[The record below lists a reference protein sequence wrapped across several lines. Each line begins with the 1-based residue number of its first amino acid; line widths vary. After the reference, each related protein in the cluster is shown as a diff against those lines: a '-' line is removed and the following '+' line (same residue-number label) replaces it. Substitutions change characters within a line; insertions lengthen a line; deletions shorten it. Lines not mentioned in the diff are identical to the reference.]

1 MFVVE
6 IAPKAQR
13 QILKLETSER
23 ENIKTYL
30 KDKLAPA
37 KDKKGLYE
45 VGGTELVGNLKGLW
59 RFKSP
64 EFRKYRIIGYLEDNK
79 FIITVL
85 AVEGRAHSYKNKG
98 ELAKKARKGAFKK
111 DGHGLM
117 R

>member
-13 QILKLETSER
+13 QILKLEETER

-30 KDKLAPA
+30 KNKLVSA

-45 VGGTELVGNLKGLW
+45 VGGTELVENLKGLW

-64 EFRKYRIIGYLEDNK
+64 EFRKYRIIGYLEDSK

-85 AVEGRAHSYKNKG
+85 AVEGRTDSYKNKD
-98 ELAKKARKGAFKK
+98 ELAKKAKKGAFKK
-111 DGHGLM
+111 DKI
-117 R
+117 

>member
-59 RFKSP
+59 RFKSL
-64 EFRKYRIIGYLEDNK
+64 EFRKYRIIGYLENSK

-85 AVEGRAHSYKNKG
+85 AVEGRTDSYKKKDD
-98 ELAKKARKGAFKK
+98 LAKKARKGAFKK
-111 DGHGLM
+111 NKI
-117 R
+117 